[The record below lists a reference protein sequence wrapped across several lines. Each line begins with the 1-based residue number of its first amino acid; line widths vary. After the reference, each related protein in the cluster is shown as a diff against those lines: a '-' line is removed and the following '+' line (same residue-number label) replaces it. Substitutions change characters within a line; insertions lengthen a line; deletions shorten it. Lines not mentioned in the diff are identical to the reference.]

1 MFVTDPLTLCE
12 VLDGLPH
19 AAIERSS
26 VGGALERQA
35 TLPVVH
41 SPVMESGRGFS
52 VDQILLQKALQD
64 HLITNTSI
72 KIEGS
77 DFWRL
82 AHVDSSL
89 TCLSLSRSEDEKA
102 VSSQELQVSW
112 DHLTDTHSTETT
124 ALLSQ
129 PTPAR
134 LIPRH
139 HHSFHAHYV
148 TVTAGRDTR
157 MWFSDKYI
165 CQR

>member
-1 MFVTDPLTLCE
+1 MFLTDPLTLCE

-64 HLITNTSI
+64 HLINTI
-72 KIEGS
+72 TIIRIEES

-89 TCLSLSRSEDEKA
+89 TCLSLSRSPKMRKPFRPR
-102 VSSQELQVSW
+102 SSRSAGTTLQTPTRLRPPPSW
-112 DHLTDTHSTETT
+112 ASQPPLDSSLVITT
-124 ALLSQ
+124 A
-129 PTPAR
+129 
-134 LIPRH
+134 
-139 HHSFHAHYV
+139 F
-148 TVTAGRDTR
+148 TR
-157 MWFSDKYI
+157 TM
-165 CQR
+165 